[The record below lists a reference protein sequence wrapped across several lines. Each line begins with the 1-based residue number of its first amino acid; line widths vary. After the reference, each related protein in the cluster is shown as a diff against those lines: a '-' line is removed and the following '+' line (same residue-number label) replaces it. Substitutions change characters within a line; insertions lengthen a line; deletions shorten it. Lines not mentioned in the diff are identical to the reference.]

1 MRQSLADQ
9 HYPELQRYAHMLKG
23 SAGGYGYPALTEAC
37 QGLEIAA
44 EVQDAAAAAA
54 AMDRIAWMC
63 DAIVAGRQTAVP
75 AGKDSL

>member
-1 MRQSLADQ
+1 MRQLLAANR
-9 HYPELQRYAHMLKG
+9 YPELQRQAHMLKG

-37 QGLEIAA
+37 QGLENAA
-44 EVQDAAAAAA
+44 EAQDAAAAAA

-75 AGKDSL
+75 AAKDTP